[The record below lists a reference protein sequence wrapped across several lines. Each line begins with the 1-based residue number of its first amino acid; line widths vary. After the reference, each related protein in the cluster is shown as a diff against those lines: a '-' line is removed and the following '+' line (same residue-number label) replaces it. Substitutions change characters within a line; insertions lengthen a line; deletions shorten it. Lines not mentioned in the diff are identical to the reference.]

1 MKERIIR
8 LMGNL
13 PRVELFARQKSEGW
27 NVWGN
32 EVECDIDLTGG
43 EIIALADQNT
53 RNTHVDFSNRQ

>member
-1 MKERIIR
+1 
-8 LMGNL
+8 MGNL